1 MNRVIEI
8 LLCLCALVFAFPFF
22 VFAALLTLLTLGRPV
37 FFTQTRAGKGGT
49 VFILAKL
56 RTMSDARDASGNLL
70 PDERRV
76 STSGIWLR
84 RLRLDEFPQLLSIL
98 RGEMALVG
106 PRPLKP
112 ETVTQFGADGVRRG
126 AVRPGL
132 TGWAQVSGNTS
143 LSNEE
148 KLRLDLWYIAHR
160 SAALDLQI
168 IFETIG
174 VALFGEHK
182 NASRLDAASSWKG
195 LDNRADNKQVSA

>member
-1 MNRVIEI
+1 M
-8 LLCLCALVFAFPFF
+8 
-22 VFAALLTLLTLGRPV
+22 
-37 FFTQTRAGKGGT
+37 
-49 VFILAKL
+49 FILAKL
-56 RTMSDARDASGNLL
+56 RTMSDARDAGGNLL

-84 RLRLDEFPQLLSIL
+84 RMRLDEFPQLLSIL

-112 ETVTQFGADGVRRG
+112 ETVMQFGADGVRRG

-195 LDNRADNKQVSA
+195 LDNGADNKQVSA

>member
-1 MNRVIEI
+1 MNRFIEI

-22 VFAALLTLLTLGRPV
+22 VFAALLTLPTLGRPV
-37 FFTQTRAGKGGT
+37 FFTQTRAGKGGK

-56 RTMSDARDASGNLL
+56 RTMSDARDAGGNLL

-84 RLRLDEFPQLLSIL
+84 RMRLDEFPQLLSIL

-195 LDNRADNKQVSA
+195 LDNRTDNKQVSA